1 MPKEYA
7 GNVHGKVGNKAVPS
21 KGGNSPTVPSPGSG
35 NRFAKGEIVG
45 NSTYSGTD
53 GVLQKHK

>member
-7 GNVHGKVGNKAVPS
+7 GHVVGKVGNKAVPPQ
-21 KGGNSPTVPSPGSG
+21 GGNSPTVPSPGSG

-45 NSTYSGTD
+45 NSTYGGTD
-53 GVLQKHK
+53 GVMQKHK